1 MPAYMISDSTVH
13 NQALMDDYAKKAG
26 PTVKAHGGKVRA
38 AGVAIEHK
46 EGPWNPKRLVVIE
59 FPTMAAARVW
69 YDSPEYQ
76 AILPMRL
83 KASSGSLLFVDG
95 LS

>member
-1 MPAYMISDSTVH
+1 MPAYLISDATIH
-13 NQALMDDYAKKAG
+13 DQTLMDDYAKKAR
-26 PTVKAHGGKVRA
+26 PTVVAHGGKVHA
-38 AGVAIEHK
+38 AGGAIDHR
-46 EGPWNPKRLVVIE
+46 EGPWKPKRLVVIE
-59 FPTMAAARVW
+59 FPTMAAAKAW

-95 LS
+95 VS